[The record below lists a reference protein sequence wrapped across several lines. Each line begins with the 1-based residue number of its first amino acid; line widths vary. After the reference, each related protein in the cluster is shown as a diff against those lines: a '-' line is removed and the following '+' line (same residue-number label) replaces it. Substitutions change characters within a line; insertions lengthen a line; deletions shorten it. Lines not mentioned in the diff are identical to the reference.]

1 MRESGRSLSAEPR
14 GAGAFRGPGRVA
26 APYPARRMPLVI
38 DTYNVTETTGV
49 LPPELAGLD
58 PEGLARL
65 IASSRF
71 ANERVWLVCDGR
83 PRSAARIGRIVV
95 EGSGPGKTADE
106 RIAGILAAD
115 SAPRRMTVVSSDR
128 AVVRNAKARGA
139 TVHSSAEFLGF
150 LVDDWR
156 KRRPRR
162 AAPPDP
168 RRSVPLSDAE
178 TAAWLRLFAVPE
190 QLLAVDAAPALPTKP
205 KSQRGA
211 TDAPPEAKPSAAPAP
226 TGDAVLERFLERTR
240 GLADPLSIFDSTAG
254 DDLLAELAAL
264 DAATMD
270 ELMRRYEPSETKDGE
285 RIGGKRRA
293 KRRPRK

>member
-1 MRESGRSLSAEPR
+1 
-14 GAGAFRGPGRVA
+14 
-26 APYPARRMPLVI
+26 MPLVI

-71 ANERVWLVCDGR
+71 AHERVWLVCDGR

-190 QLLAVDAAPALPTKP
+190 QLLAVDAAPALAP
-205 KSQRGA
+205 KTQAKSKASSKASSSPESSREVA
-211 TDAPPEAKPSAAPAP
+211 APPSARPAP
-226 TGDAVLERFLERTR
+226 GGDAMLERFLERTR

-270 ELMRRYEPSETKDGE
+270 ELMRRHEPSETKDGE

-293 KRRPRK
+293 KRRPGK